1 MAATLTYETGKRMD
15 HDIVIRG
22 GALVDGSGAGPISGD
37 LAIRDGRITAIGN
50 VSGRG
55 GMEID
60 ARDRV
65 VTPGFVDIHTHLDA
79 QMGWDPDMTP
89 VSWHGVTTALIGNCG
104 MTFAPCRP
112 EDRELLAGMM
122 ETVEDIPKE
131 AILSG
136 LAWDWEHYGE
146 YLASIEK
153 LGTAVNVA
161 GMVGHAAVR
170 YYVMGDRSFAEN
182 ATPAELEEMA
192 AIVGRSL
199 DDGAWGFSTNRF
211 APHRA
216 PDGRSIPGTFAEV
229 AELERIAA
237 EVGPRNALV
246 QAVGA
251 DFGVMRAIA
260 DAARSRVLFSY
271 ALELYDDGER
281 LDMGVADVPDEDVG
295 RRAAAA
301 LDALCGDRDITA
313 IAHVRGSGFIFGLQS
328 NLPVQ
333 GETWGRLAALDF
345 PRRITALADA
355 DTVGKLIE
363 EARQDGSI
371 RLDLN
376 RCFYMG
382 DGETPDYTGKTS
394 LAAEAAAAG
403 EHWAETFL
411 RVSRETGGRALFNYR
426 MFAGSL
432 DAQARLFES
441 DHLYPGLGDAGAHVS
456 QIMDAGWPSFM
467 LSHWHRATGF
477 YNLGRVIE
485 RMTSGPARVIGL
497 VDRGLLREGMVADV
511 NVIDLDNVAELQ
523 PRLVHDF
530 PGGAPRYIQAA
541 RGFDATIVNGRL
553 SLQGGERIGDRSG
566 QVLRRVSR

>member
-1 MAATLTYETGKRMD
+1 MS
-15 HDIVIRG
+15 HDIVIRNG
-22 GALVDGSGAGPISGD
+22 TLADGSGAAPVSAD
-37 LAIRDGRITAIGN
+37 LAIRDGRIAELGD
-50 VSGRG
+50 VPGKG
-55 GMEID
+55 KLEID
-60 ARDRV
+60 ARDRL

-170 YYVMGDRSFAEN
+170 YYVMGERSFADD
-182 ATPAELEEMA
+182 ATPAELEQMA

-216 PDGRSIPGTFAEV
+216 PDGRSIPGTFAQV
-229 AELERIAA
+229 SELERIAA
-237 EVGPRNALV
+237 EVGPRNGLM

-251 DFGVMRAIA
+251 DFDVLRAIA

-271 ALELYDDGER
+271 ALEIYDDGDT
-281 LDMGVADVPDEDVG
+281 LDMGTAGVPDEDVG
-295 RRAAAA
+295 RRAAAS
-301 LDALCGDRDITA
+301 LNALCGDRDITA
-313 IAHVRGSGFIFGLQS
+313 IAHVRGSGFVLGLQS
-328 NLPVQ
+328 NLPAT
-333 GETWGRLAALDF
+333 GEAWDRLAALDL
-345 PRRITALADA
+345 PGRLAEIKDA
-355 DTVGKLIE
+355 STVARLVE
-363 EARQDGSI
+363 EARDNGRI
-371 RLDLN
+371 DVD
-376 RCFYMG
+376 RCFFMG
-382 DGETPDYTGKTS
+382 TGETPDYANETS
-394 LAAEAAAAG
+394 LAAQASAAG

-411 RVSRETGGRALFNYR
+411 RLSRETSGLALFNYR

-441 DHLYPGLGDAGAHVS
+441 EHLYPGLGDAGAHVS

-477 YNLGRVIE
+477 YSLGRVVE
-485 RMTSGPARVIGL
+485 RMTSGPARVVGL
-497 VDRGLLREGMVADV
+497 TDRGLLREGMVADV
-511 NVIDLDNVAELQ
+511 NVIDLDNVGELQ

-530 PGGAPRYIQAA
+530 PGGAPRYVQEA

-553 SLQGGERIGDRSG
+553 SLQGGERTGERSG
-566 QVLRRVSR
+566 RVLRKGAC

>member
-1 MAATLTYETGKRMD
+1 MD

-22 GALVDGSGAGPISGD
+22 GTLVDGSGAGPISGD
-37 LAIRDGRITAIGN
+37 LAIGAGRIAQVGT
-50 VSGRG
+50 VSGKG
-55 GMEID
+55 TLELD
-60 ARDRV
+60 ARDRL

-112 EDRELLAGMM
+112 EDQELLAGMM

-170 YYVMGDRSFAEN
+170 YYVMGERSFAED
-182 ATPAELEEMA
+182 ATPDELEQMA
-192 AIVGRSL
+192 AIVGRSV

-216 PDGRSIPGTFAEV
+216 PDGRSIPGTFAAV
-229 AELERIAA
+229 SELERIAA
-237 EVGPRNALV
+237 EVGPRNGLM

-251 DFGVMRAIA
+251 DFGVLRAIA

-271 ALELYDDGER
+271 ALEIYDDGDTLE
-281 LDMGVADVPDEDVG
+281 MGTAGVPDEDVG
-295 RRAAAA
+295 RRAAAS
-301 LDALCGDRDITA
+301 LDNLCGDRDITA
-313 IAHVRGSGFIFGLQS
+313 IAHVRGSGFVLGLQS
-328 NLPVQ
+328 NLPAT
-333 GETWGRLAALDF
+333 GETWSRLATLDLAGRLAA
-345 PRRITALADA
+345 INDA
-355 DTVGKLIE
+355 DTATKLVE
-363 EARQDGSI
+363 EARENVRVNVD
-371 RLDLN
+371 
-376 RCFYMG
+376 RCFFMG
-382 DGETPDYTGKTS
+382 DGETPDYVNETS
-394 LAAEAAAAG
+394 LAAQATAAG
-403 EHWAETFL
+403 EYWAETFL
-411 RVSRETGGRALFNYR
+411 RLSRETQGRALFNYR

-467 LSHWHRATGF
+467 LSHWHRETGF
-477 YNLGRVIE
+477 YDLGRVIE
-485 RMTSGPARVIGL
+485 RMTAGPARVVGL
-497 VDRGLLREGMVADV
+497 TDRGLLREGMAADV
-511 NVIDLDNVAELQ
+511 NVIDLDRVAEMQ

-530 PGGAPRYIQAA
+530 PGGAPRYVQEA

-553 SLQGGERIGDRSG
+553 SRQGGEPTGDRSG
-566 QVLRRVSR
+566 RVLRKGNC

>member
-1 MAATLTYETGKRMD
+1 MD
-15 HDIVIRG
+15 HDIVIRNG
-22 GALVDGSGAGPISGD
+22 TLVDGSGAAPVSAD
-37 LAIRDGRITAIGN
+37 LAIHGDRIAAVGTVPGK
-50 VSGRG
+50 GKQ
-55 GMEID
+55 EID
-60 ARDRV
+60 ARDRL

-170 YYVMGDRSFAEN
+170 YYVMGDRSFAED
-182 ATPAELEEMA
+182 ATPAELEQMA

-211 APHRA
+211 EPHRA

-229 AELERIAA
+229 SELERIAA
-237 EVGPRNALV
+237 EVGPRNGLV

-251 DFGVMRAIA
+251 DFDVLRAIA

-271 ALELYDDGER
+271 ALELYRDGE
-281 LDMGVADVPDEDVG
+281 LLGMGVAGVPDENVG
-295 RRAAAA
+295 RRAAASI
-301 LDALCGDRDITA
+301 DTLCGDRDITA
-313 IAHVRGSGFIFGLQS
+313 IAHVRGSGFVLGLQS
-328 NLPVQ
+328 NLPAS
-333 GETWGRLAALDF
+333 GEAWGRLAALDL
-345 PRRITALADA
+345 PGRLAAIEDA
-355 DTVGKLIE
+355 DTMATLVA
-363 EARQDGSI
+363 EARDNSRI
-371 RLDLN
+371 DVD
-376 RCFYMG
+376 RCFFMG
-382 DGETPDYTGKTS
+382 AGETPDYANGTS
-394 LAAEAAAAG
+394 LAAQASAAG

-411 RVSRETGGRALFNYR
+411 RLSRETSGKALFNYR

-467 LSHWHRATGF
+467 LSHWHRRTGF
-477 YNLGRVIE
+477 YSIGRVIE
-485 RMTSGPARVIGL
+485 RMTSGPARVVGL
-497 VDRGLLREGMVADV
+497 TDRGLLREGMVADV
-511 NVIDLDNVAELQ
+511 NVIDLDNVVELQ

-530 PGGAPRYIQAA
+530 PGGAPRYIQEA

-553 SLQGGERIGDRSG
+553 SLMDGERTEERSG
-566 QVLRRVSR
+566 RVLRKGAG